1 MTMLYF
7 YDQFRDSNLHSK
19 TFVAHWTFCSRY
31 ICVALVIHIH
41 RRQTMPRATI
51 KQRWRVIAL
60 HDMCIRD
67 PAAWHEKIDCVQY
80 SETSRSKASW
90 RQWPTN
96 EWAPKNASIYVLLW
110 PNKSPDLKFIE
121 NISAHITRQIN
132 RMNLMPINA
141 ADLRRA
147 LHTEWRRL
155 TLTRIRRPI
164 AGIHRRLRAIVA
176 AQGGHTRC

>member
-1 MTMLYF
+1 M
-7 YDQFRDSNLHSK
+7 
-19 TFVAHWTFCSRY
+19 
-31 ICVALVIHIH
+31 ICASGTQQLGMKRSTVYNILKRHAA
-41 RRQTMPRATI
+41 R
-51 KQRWRVIAL
+51 L
-60 HDMCIRD
+60 HDVSDLPMSGR
-67 PAAWHEKIDCVQY
+67 
-80 SETSRSKASW
+80 
-90 RQWPTN
+90 
-96 EWAPKNASIYVLLW
+96 PKNAFIYVLLW

-155 TLTRIRRPI
+155 TQTRIRRPI